1 MSAQTTSSTTDIAT
15 LYFNEGLFSDDADAD
30 VDAVYVTTLPEPATV
45 VLLGLGCLV
54 LVGRKR
60 TLPESKTARYYSVV
74 AVKPSKSPI
83 LHFILSIRKWSGRAM
98 LTRYSLPQIASPF
111 RG

>member
-1 MSAQTTSSTTDIAT
+1 MTSTFESETLGVLSFSAGGIVEYNPTTDIAT
-15 LYFNEGLFSDDADAD
+15 LYFNEGLFSDDAD

-60 TLPESKTARYYSVV
+60 T
-74 AVKPSKSPI
+74 
-83 LHFILSIRKWSGRAM
+83 
-98 LTRYSLPQIASPF
+98 
-111 RG
+111 